1 MFDQLKAQPQD
12 KILQLIAM
20 FRDDPRTTK
29 IDLGVG
35 VYKDATGLTPV
46 MRAVKAAEKKLWETE
61 TTKTYTGL
69 AGEPAYNAALS
80 SMILG
85 DAVATDRIASI
96 ATPGGT
102 GAIRQALELIRLA
115 TPDATVWLSNPT
127 WPNHPSIIKFLGMKM
142 AEYRYFD
149 AATRGVDF
157 GGLMQDLATIKAGDV
172 VLLHGCCH
180 NPTGANLDAAQ
191 WDQVIALLA
200 QRGAIPLVDLA
211 YQGFGDGLED
221 DAAATRKI
229 AAAFPEVLIA
239 ASCSKNFGIY
249 RERTGIL
256 IGIGAAAGKGV
267 LQGNLNFLNR
277 QNYSFP
283 PDHGARLVTMI
294 LEDAALKARDFVQH
308 LQTQDLVGTRPW
320 LLNVNIPNR
329 PRAELKPLRVT
340 RLGRRHAAEPVIT
353 QVNPRGE
360 TMYWIGSAGPAK
372 DDREG
377 TDFHATHLGHV
388 SLTPLHVDLTE
399 YPSLSLWAQRLEEG
413 AA

>member
-20 FRDDPRTTK
+20 YRDDPRTTK

-80 SMILG
+80 AMILG
-85 DAVATDRIASI
+85 DAVATDRLASI

-115 TPDATVWLSNPT
+115 TPAATVWISNPT
-127 WPNHPSIIKFLGMKM
+127 WPNHPSIIKFLGMPM

-157 GGLMQDLATIKAGDV
+157 GGLMEDLATVKAGDV

-200 QRGAIPLVDLA
+200 SKGAIPLVDLA
-211 YQGFGDGLED
+211 YQGFGDGLEE

-229 AAAFPEVLIA
+229 AATFPEVLIA

-256 IGIGAAAGKGV
+256 IGIGAASGKGV

-277 QNYSFP
+277 QNFSFP

-294 LEDAALKARDFVQH
+294 LEDAALRADWMAELEEVRLNMLTLRQSLADELRKATNSDRFDFVATH
-308 LQTQDLVGTRPW
+308 RGMFS
-320 LLNVNIPNR
+320 
-329 PRAELKPLRVT
+329 
-340 RLGRRHAAEPVIT
+340 RLGLTEA
-353 QVNPRGE
+353 QVNTLREDHGIY
-360 TMYWIGSAGPAK
+360 MVGDSRINIAGLNARTVPIL
-372 DDREG
+372 
-377 TDFHATHLGHV
+377 ATAI
-388 SLTPLHVDLTE
+388 
-399 YPSLSLWAQRLEEG
+399 AQVAG
-413 AA
+413 